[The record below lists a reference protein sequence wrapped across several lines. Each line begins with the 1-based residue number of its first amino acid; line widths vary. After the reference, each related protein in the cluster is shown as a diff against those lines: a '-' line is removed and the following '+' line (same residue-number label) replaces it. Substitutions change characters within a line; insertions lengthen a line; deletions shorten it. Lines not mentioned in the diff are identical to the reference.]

1 MGAEVQL
8 DADQDLSLEDSFG
21 KLEEI
26 VEQLE
31 AEDITL
37 EDSFRIYQQ
46 GMEVLKYCSNKID
59 KIEKKVWKINEDGQT
74 DEF

>member
-8 DADQDLSLEDSFG
+8 DAEQDLSLEDSFG